1 MTPAVFAVIFAA
13 TLIGACVQA
22 SIGFGLGMLV
32 APVVVLIAPDLMPAT
47 IIMMGAVV
55 TLVVTAHEGRH
66 IDLRG
71 TGWALA
77 GRFPGTVAGT
87 ALVVLLPAS
96 GLSLVLAATVVLGV
110 VLAIRGWRP
119 VPHRRN
125 LVVAGLA
132 SGVLGTATSIGGP
145 PMSLVLHGLSGARL
159 RSTMSGFLLVGSV
172 VSVLSLAAAGAV
184 GRDALLACLALAPAI
199 VLGYLASR
207 YVNRFMT
214 PLRLRYAAISVSL
227 LGAAALIVREVVLLA
242 F

>member
-1 MTPAVFAVIFAA
+1 MTPAVFAVIFAV

-32 APVVVLIAPDLMPAT
+32 APVVVLIAPDLVPAT
-47 IIMMGAVV
+47 IIMLGAVV

-77 GRFPGTVAGT
+77 GRFPGTLAGT

-96 GLSLVLAATVVLGV
+96 GLSLVLAGTVVFGV

-119 VPHRRN
+119 APHRRN

-145 PMSLVLHGLSGARL
+145 PMSLVFHGLSGARL

-184 GRDALLACLALAPAI
+184 GRDSVLACLTLTPAI

-214 PLRLRYAAISVSL
+214 PLRLRYAAIAVSL
-227 LGAAALIVREVVLLA
+227 LGAAALIIREIAQFVL
-242 F
+242 